1 MRIHIIP
8 LLAAMLIIAPVS
20 AYAGWFS
27 EELPPAGAK
36 PLSEI
41 IKSLEDRGYKN
52 ISEVEFEDGAWE
64 IDAHPA
70 DGKEVEIHVDPVAGK
85 ILKTE

>member
-1 MRIHIIP
+1 
-8 LLAAMLIIAPVS
+8 MLIIAPVS